1 FMVSG
6 LFIPVL
12 GALFWK
18 RKSSLAAFWAM
29 LMGGVVTVV
38 LQVSTLAAPGPDA
51 DLTGLAGTLHPY
63 FPAGIASN
71 WGTLSEPELRELV
84 EQTLSVNS
92 IVHMPWLDLTFRLP
106 LNLDPN
112 LYGLTASLIL
122 YITLTILYPDK
133 KKKEKWQKTTMSAT
147 TSIPQA
153 TMRD

>member
-1 FMVSG
+1 
-6 LFIPVL
+6 
-12 GALFWK
+12 
-18 RKSSLAAFWAM
+18 
-29 LMGGVVTVV
+29 
-38 LQVSTLAAPGPDA
+38 
-51 DLTGLAGTLHPY
+51 
-63 FPAGIASN
+63 
-71 WGTLSEPELRELV
+71 ELV

-133 KKKEKWQKTTMSAT
+133 KKKEKWQKTTMSVT